1 MRLYVLL
8 SDPVNDNLE
17 KAIKGEFPDRYF
29 DFGDGQWFV
38 AGQGTAAHIYEKLSE
53 NEDAYGDIG
62 SVVVLSILGHHG
74 YASTNL
80 WDWMIGMSE

>member
-8 SDPVNDNLE
+8 SDTDNENLE

-38 AGQGTAAHIYEKLSE
+38 AGEGTAGSIYVKLDNEKQ
-53 NEDAYGDIG
+53 YGDIG
-62 SVVVLSILGHHG
+62 SLVVLSIMGYDG
-74 YASTNL
+74 YASTRL
-80 WDWMIGMSE
+80 WDWMIAMKEQ